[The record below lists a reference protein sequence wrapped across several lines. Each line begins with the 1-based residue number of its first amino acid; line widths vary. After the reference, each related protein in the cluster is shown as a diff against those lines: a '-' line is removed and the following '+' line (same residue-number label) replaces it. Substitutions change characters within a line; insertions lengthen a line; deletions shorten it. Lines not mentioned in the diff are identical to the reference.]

1 MTSRVLLWQDFCAC
15 MSLYGPQLFVLTCLS
30 AMTIYRREMSC
41 NRVFH
46 QPVLEVEEEEV
57 FDEYFNEDDEK
68 KNHLLEAVRE
78 TETEELL
85 DGAGMYYSGAPLLTM
100 ASIWVSC
107 FGRDEDDDGDEE
119 EEHQQLHK
127 RDETT
132 KKEKALWKEDVTPTD
147 LLDRVGNYYSGEP
160 LWAVVQLLLW
170 SPAIP
175 PPVPIS
181 FSRSSSGTSSC
192 SMSSCGTVEDQL
204 CLQYQTQEE
213 QQLQQQGPFSQRLP
227 PDVHVQIA
235 SFLHP
240 KDLVAMSCVSKS
252 FHEVVD
258 QGETAAAIW
267 KTLWRRDYAWIIYA
281 WDVGQRALQRSQSL
295 SSKEDVEAVVYDKD
309 FYFQFGQAYL
319 DYILAGQNTANRCLV
334 SLHSNI
340 YDITDFSDLHPG
352 SPDTLMVHSGRDATA
367 FFEDMGHSLGAR
379 RVAKRLC
386 VVVDASSS
394 CSTHESLCGLHPTL
408 HTRLD
413 FSPTAAAGAAAMD
426 IPLPSIIDC
435 NEVLMGRKAQQ
446 QQRRRRRPGG
456 TLRRIRKQYVL
467 ERERILKSVNKE
479 YASISTHGHAN
490 PFYDPFCQQWQCWYT
505 DSNFQTVFVSDVVGD
520 GGGRDT
526 SQRPRGGTEM
536 LH

>member
-1 MTSRVLLWQDFCAC
+1 
-15 MSLYGPQLFVLTCLS
+15 
-30 AMTIYRREMSC
+30 MTIYRREMSC

-46 QPVLEVEEEEV
+46 QPPVLEVEEEEEDG
-57 FDEYFNEDDEK
+57 FDEYYNNEKDET
-68 KNHLLEAVRE
+68 EEVRE

-107 FGRDEDDDGDEE
+107 FGRDDDDDQEE
-119 EEHQQLHK
+119 QQQLLRQ

-160 LWAVVQLLLW
+160 LWAVVQMLLW
-170 SPAIP
+170 SPATIP
-175 PPVPIS
+175 TPVPIN
-181 FSRSSSGTSSC
+181 FSRSSSTTSTSS
-192 SMSSCGTVEDQL
+192 SMSSCGMVEDQL
-204 CLQYQTQEE
+204 YLQQQMQHER
-213 QQLQQQGPFSQRLP
+213 QLQLQQQGTFSQRLP

-240 KDLVAMSCVSKS
+240 KDLVAMSCVSTS
-252 FHEVVD
+252 FREVVD
-258 QGETAAAIW
+258 QGETATAIW
-267 KTLWRRDYAWIIYA
+267 KTLWHRDYAWIIYA
-281 WDVGQRALQRSQSL
+281 WDVGQRALQRSL
-295 SSKEDVEAVVYDKD
+295 SIPSQKDVEAVVYDKD

-319 DYILAGQNTANRCLV
+319 DYILAGQNTTSRCLV

-340 YDITDFSDLHPG
+340 YDITDFSNVHPG

-394 CSTHESLCGLHPTL
+394 CSTHESLCGLHPTI

-413 FSPTAAAGAAAMD
+413 FTPTTTASASAVMD
-426 IPLPSIIDC
+426 IPMPSIIDC
-435 NEVLMGRKAQQ
+435 NELLMGRKAQQ

-456 TLRRIRKQYVL
+456 TLRRIRNQYLL

-505 DSNFQTVFVSDVVGD
+505 DSNFQTVFVSDVFGGD
-520 GGGRDT
+520 GRA
-526 SQRPRGGTEM
+526 
-536 LH
+536 